1 MISQIDLVDVSTCKK
16 AKLGRRVVQLFID
29 FFLVFIV
36 SFSLYAFVCQPIVNA
51 LPITAKNNQTLQEK
65 SEEVTSIIEE
75 THLQKRGEN
84 GRLVPLKTGAQNYV
98 KSLVKTSCLTLGIDY
113 YQLKDGKKEI
123 LPVKEEECLTYSL
136 SSYYPNDDIRSYFLV
151 FRKKNASFYDETIS
165 DYSLS
170 DLYDKFIL
178 KKCSNY
184 VSDSFDKEKDVLLLD
199 RESTTRLLDYFAYQ
213 GEAGK
218 EEYENLVSSYETA
231 IREGV
236 AEVENHYVPYKEA
249 YEQFKNAFSLS
260 YQLDALFLFLA
271 YLVGFLLVHVVL
283 LLCFRGQSLG
293 MKVYSMAYR
302 RTDLMEMRFPN
313 HLIHTL
319 VLFVEEFCLVF
330 LMALMLNNLRMLSI
344 PILGP
349 ISLMNLAVFSFLVL
363 LVSLIFFFVNKNHQ
377 TLSEYASL
385 CEMVDLKEKEDSFYM
400 IQERE
405 NNGGK

>member
-36 SFSLYAFVCQPIVNA
+36 SFSLYAFICQPIVNA

-98 KSLVKTSCLTLGIDY
+98 KSLVKTSCFTLGIDY

-170 DLYDKFIL
+170 DLYDKFFL
-178 KKCSNY
+178 NKCSNY

-218 EEYENLVSSYETA
+218 EEYANLV
-231 IREGV
+231 
-236 AEVENHYVPYKEA
+236 YVLYKEA

-271 YLVGFLLVHVVL
+271 YFVGFLLVHVVL